1 MINFDL
7 DDMFKKRNDLDVL
20 LQYFD
25 DKNKVSDSLY

>member
-25 DKNKVSDSLY
+25 DKNKVLDSLY